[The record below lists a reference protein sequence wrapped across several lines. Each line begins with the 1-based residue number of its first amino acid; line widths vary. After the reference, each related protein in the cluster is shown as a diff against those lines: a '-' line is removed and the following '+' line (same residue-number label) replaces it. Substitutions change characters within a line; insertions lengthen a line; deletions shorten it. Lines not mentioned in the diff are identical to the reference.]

1 MEQKGTKTE
10 SEKRDWSSV
19 TRLLPW
25 TLLLP
30 LGILLPSICAG
41 RKELFEAYALRFYP
55 QIKDAISS
63 VTSLIPISLAEVIL
77 YALVIG
83 IPLRILTRF
92 VMLLLRKTDPVRFV
106 RMLVRIVIIGGVVW
120 NLFYVTW
127 GFNYFREPLPLARM
141 GADRGLYSENPS
153 MQNAL
158 KSWIR
163 KEMSCPSRTT
173 SRSLNTISRWASIS
187 GIPIPITIIPQN
199 IRINKIW
206 VKCEGTKC

>member
-30 LGILLPSICAG
+30 IGILLPSICAG
-41 RKELFEAYALRFYP
+41 RKELFEHYAVNIYP

-92 VMLLLRKTDPVRFV
+92 VMLLLKKTDPEVCTR
-106 RMLVRIVIIGGVVW
+106 RLIS
-120 NLFYVTW
+120 Y
-127 GFNYFREPLPLARM
+127 A
-141 GADRGLYSENPS
+141 
-153 MQNAL
+153 
-158 KSWIR
+158 
-163 KEMSCPSRTT
+163 TT
-173 SRSLNTISRWASIS
+173 RRS
-187 GIPIPITIIPQN
+187 
-199 IRINKIW
+199 
-206 VKCEGTKC
+206 